1 MGSITNEEQHS
12 KKSKLEES
20 TPEINASDQ
29 EVRQENE
36 EDEISNEH
44 VNRIEESV
52 DQTDYTGTLT
62 DTVASEI
69 GKCESEN
76 DDVEVNV
83 ANQDQSH
90 TASSTQD
97 ETDEQG
103 PSAPASTA
111 TVIKRP
117 EAVLIVF
124 ITKQYS
130 LTFHK

>member
-1 MGSITNEEQHS
+1 MKTVNTASGLLITVAVDAGAEGPCS
-12 KKSKLEES
+12 SVSSCVLL
-20 TPEINASDQ
+20 ADQ

-83 ANQDQSH
+83 SH
-90 TASSTQD
+90 VYKWQ
-97 ETDEQG
+97 
-103 PSAPASTA
+103 
-111 TVIKRP
+111 
-117 EAVLIVF
+117 IVF
-124 ITKQYS
+124 
-130 LTFHK
+130 L